1 MITKKEDKKLE
12 NLFAK
17 LTWEDLNSWAG
28 STIVEKGR
36 KYQQNRYVRELA
48 LSPTDALIA
57 WVHGTHRYA
66 TTVEM
71 RDGKLVSDCS
81 CPYGAT
87 CKHAAAVVLEY
98 LDFLKNKKTLAKVK
112 QDDKRLQMLESD
124 SDDEEYNDE
133 EYDDDEGEDDETEER
148 REEKL
153 KPGTQKSKES
163 LLRSY
168 LEKQTKQQ
176 LISLLEQMAS
186 QHPAV
191 GQTLEDMMNVKTGKT
206 NKIIQAIRN
215 ELADIEPEPRWGY
228 DRSSNSGADWD
239 RIRAQ
244 LMALLQSG
252 HADEVLAIG
261 EEILEDGNRAIEAYD
276 QDGEVGDEVSIC
288 MTIVFQ
294 ALPKCSLSLAK
305 QLQWIT
311 KMELEDEF
319 SSCNSGV
326 EAFWQAE
333 RTKAEW
339 NELANELQR
348 ILDKKDKEAKA
359 ENSYSHNYRR
369 NELTNRL
376 ISAFEKAGRT
386 KEIIPLCER
395 EAVITGSYERLV
407 EYLIK
412 DKRWKDAEEWCRRGI
427 EATSDRAGTNSE
439 LRNMLRTINEQTGNY
454 LVAAALSAEEFFAS
468 PGKQTFQNLCK
479 SAKKAGVEPSVEA
492 WARNYL
498 ETGEHH
504 QTVNNKSAKQQ
515 KVGGFLWPLPST
527 GLKSSLKERQET
539 FPIIS
544 TLIDIAI
551 DEKKPDEVLKWF
563 DNPLLNKARRGYYG
577 NPCWEVAEAIKDK
590 YPDRAIAI
598 WKQLAEEQ
606 IALTD
611 VKAYVVAG
619 DYLRKVK
626 DTLIVTKREKEW
638 QSYLAGLRQDNKRK
652 PRCVQVLDGL
662 TGKPIID
669 S

>member
-1 MITKKEDKKLE
+1 MATKKEDKKLE

-28 STIVEKGR
+28 GTIVEKGR
-36 KYQQNRYVRELA
+36 KYQQNRYVRDLA
-48 LSPTDALIA
+48 LTPTDALIA

-71 RDGKLVSDCS
+71 RDGKLISDCS

-98 LDFLKNKKTLAKVK
+98 LDLLKNKKTLAKVK
-112 QDDKRLQMLESD
+112 QDDKRLQMLENDGDGEEYDD
-124 SDDEEYNDE
+124 SDDDDDEYGNDDDSD

-153 KPGTQKSKES
+153 KPGTHKSKES

-168 LEKQTKQQ
+168 LEKQTKEQ
-176 LISLLEQMAS
+176 LVNLLEQMAS

-191 GQTLEDMMNVKTGKT
+191 GQTLEDIMNVKTGKT

-311 KMELEDEF
+311 KMESEDEF

-348 ILDKKDKEAKA
+348 ILDKKDKGVKA
-359 ENSYSHNYRR
+359 EDSYS
-369 NELTNRL
+369 
-376 ISAFEKAGRT
+376 
-386 KEIIPLCER
+386 
-395 EAVITGSYERLV
+395 
-407 EYLIK
+407 
-412 DKRWKDAEEWCRRGI
+412 
-427 EATSDRAGTNSE
+427 
-439 LRNMLRTINEQTGNY
+439 
-454 LVAAALSAEEFFAS
+454 
-468 PGKQTFQNLCK
+468 
-479 SAKKAGVEPSVEA
+479 
-492 WARNYL
+492 
-498 ETGEHH
+498 
-504 QTVNNKSAKQQ
+504 
-515 KVGGFLWPLPST
+515 
-527 GLKSSLKERQET
+527 
-539 FPIIS
+539 
-544 TLIDIAI
+544 
-551 DEKKPDEVLKWF
+551 
-563 DNPLLNKARRGYYG
+563 
-577 NPCWEVAEAIKDK
+577 
-590 YPDRAIAI
+590 
-598 WKQLAEEQ
+598 
-606 IALTD
+606 
-611 VKAYVVAG
+611 
-619 DYLRKVK
+619 
-626 DTLIVTKREKEW
+626 
-638 QSYLAGLRQDNKRK
+638 
-652 PRCVQVLDGL
+652 
-662 TGKPIID
+662 
-669 S
+669 